1 MQRRGWSGAGCSG
14 EQDETPADLGAAPPL
29 MSQFLLKAILALS
42 LRSEGAGGPQH
53 PVWVRAGLLALS

>member
-1 MQRRGWSGAGCSG
+1 MRPQLIWG
-14 EQDETPADLGAAPPL
+14 LHPPL